1 MSISSLNDLPVALGS
16 LFFFLILLAA
26 LETGYRAGLH
36 QSEKFKGGES
46 SRENIVLTSVLALLG
61 LILAFTFSSGIN
73 HYQLRKHAVVAESNA
88 IGTAFLRA
96 DLQADPGRTELKK
109 ALLEYARARAIQPGT
124 AHTKEKVEEVIENST
139 RARDAIWPA
148 LKQVLQQKEPGP
160 MEVLL
165 VEAINEVFDYHSIRI
180 MAVFDKLPPII
191 IWLVVFISSAALA
204 VAGFNAGIK
213 GWINRWRLSV
223 FALVL
228 SSVMLVIQDFD
239 RPITGFI
246 IVSHDSTLSVIA
258 EMEENLES
266 H

>member
-1 MSISSLNDLPVALGS
+1 MSISSLNDLPIAVGS
-16 LFFFLILLAA
+16 FFFFLILLAA

-36 QSEKFKGGES
+36 QSEKFKGGEAGD
-46 SRENIVLTSVLALLG
+46 ENLVLTSVLALLG
-61 LILAFTFSSGIN
+61 FILAFTFSSGIN
-73 HYQLRKHAVVAESNA
+73 HYQLRKQAVVAEANA

-109 ALLEYARARAIQPGT
+109 ALLEYARARAVQPGT
-124 AHTKEKVEEVIENST
+124 AYTKEKVEEVIKNST
-139 RARDAIWPA
+139 RAKDAIWLA

-160 MEVLL
+160 MEVSL
-165 VEAINEVFDYHSIRI
+165 VAAINKVIDYHTIRI
-180 MAVFDKLPPII
+180 MAIFDKLPPII
-191 IWLVVFISSAALA
+191 IWLVVFISSSALA

-213 GWINRWRLSV
+213 GRINRWRLSI

-239 RPITGFI
+239 RPISGFI
-246 IVSHDSTLSVIA
+246 IVSHDSTNSVVA
-258 EMEENLES
+258 EMEADLEN